1 MIARMS
7 FIGARR
13 GKTRDRGGF
22 TLIELLVTMAVISV
36 LISILLPVIGRAR
49 DQAKLALCKGRLR
62 NVFLGVLMYANDN
75 RSYPPFVE
83 KLDNPHTRLI
93 LALGKR
99 HYVDQ
104 PETFYCPSD
113 TRPDLCFSPENLAAG
128 NISYFYYSCEK
139 ATTNRCISTFLRWEV
154 KWPRR
159 LQIDMDPQTW
169 VISDS
174 WFSGEPTPH
183 SFYKKGVNYVTL
195 DGGVK
200 MLYKSPRKQFR

>member
-75 RSYPPFVE
+75 LS
-83 KLDNPHTRLI
+83 LI
-93 LALGKR
+93 
-99 HYVDQ
+99 HISE
-104 PETFYCPSD
+104 P
-113 TRPDLCFSPENLAAG
+113 TRP
-128 NISYFYYSCEK
+128 Y
-139 ATTNRCISTFLRWEV
+139 
-154 KWPRR
+154 
-159 LQIDMDPQTW
+159 
-169 VISDS
+169 
-174 WFSGEPTPH
+174 
-183 SFYKKGVNYVTL
+183 
-195 DGGVK
+195 
-200 MLYKSPRKQFR
+200 